1 MKLTV
6 VTIEPPFPPLHGGR
20 VDVWRRLQAFAS
32 HGVKLQLIYWYGK
45 DLPTGAELDEMRSLC
60 DSVVGFPIKRGV
72 SGRFKGIL
80 KLPFQ
85 SIYLTGRE
93 LSKDENA
100 ELTKSV
106 RDFSS
111 DAIWADSIFG
121 AKLAIELANLTGR
134 PIFYRSQ
141 NIEFQYRQKQYERA
155 IGLRGKAMAW
165 MSKSSLGS
173 FESMV
178 FHRAET
184 VFDISMDDLKYW
196 KRHGVQDIQWL
207 PPFIDDGLVD
217 ELQRSKSSPAF
228 DIVYLGNLYTP
239 NNIEGILWFVE
250 NVFSILRKKADIT
263 FLLAG
268 SNPHPVIERLGER
281 PGIKLLPNV
290 KSVTE
295 VYQQGKVLI
304 NPIFSGSGVNVKSV
318 EMLFSGKPV
327 ITTKQGV
334 AGLPE
339 SVRSCF
345 RLAANADE
353 FADLCL
359 SALTAGENNGCGSAE
374 LSEFKPA
381 AISKVIEHI
390 RSRL

>member
-6 VTIEPPFPPLHGGR
+6 VTIEPPFPPIHGGR

-45 DLPTGAELDEMRSLC
+45 DLPTTAELDEIRSVC
-60 DSVVGFPIKRGV
+60 DSVVGFPIKRGW
-72 SGRFKGIL
+72 SGRVKGIL

-93 LSKDENA
+93 LSKNENV
-100 ELTKSV
+100 ELGSTV
-106 RDFSS
+106 NDFSP
-111 DAIWADSIFG
+111 DAIWADSIFS
-121 AKLAIELANLTGR
+121 AKLAIELATMSGR
-134 PIFYRSQ
+134 PYFYRSQ

-155 IGLRGKAMAW
+155 IGVRGKAMAW
-165 MSKSSLGS
+165 MSKRSLES

-184 VFDISMDDLKYW
+184 VFDISMDDLEYW
-196 KRHGVQDIQWL
+196 KRRGVEDIQWL
-207 PPFIDDGLVD
+207 PPFIDDGLVE
-217 ELQRSKSSPAF
+217 ELEQTKSPPAF

-250 NVFSILRKKADIT
+250 NVFSILRKKADVT

-268 SNPHPVIERLGER
+268 SNPHPLIEKLGAK
-281 PGIKLLPNV
+281 PGIKLIPNV
-290 KSVTE
+290 KSVAE
-295 VYQQGKVLI
+295 VYEQGKVLI

-327 ITTKQGV
+327 ITTRQGV
-334 AGLPE
+334 AGLPK
-339 SVRSCF
+339 SLQSCF
-345 RLAANADE
+345 RLAVNADD
-353 FADLCL
+353 FAALCL
-359 SALTAGENNGCGSAE
+359 SAIGADQNTGCASAE
-374 LSEFKPA
+374 LDEFRPA
-381 AISKVIEHI
+381 AISKVVEHI